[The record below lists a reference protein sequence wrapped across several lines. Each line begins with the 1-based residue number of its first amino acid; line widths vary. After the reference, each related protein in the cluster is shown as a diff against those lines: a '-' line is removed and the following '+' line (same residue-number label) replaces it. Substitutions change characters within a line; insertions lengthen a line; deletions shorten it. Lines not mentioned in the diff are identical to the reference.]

1 MPRATEFGLRTAG
14 TLGVSACDDDDE
26 AQQGHA
32 SKYQPLSN
40 GSMSV
45 VPPPVPLG
53 WLQSA

>member
-14 TLGVSACDDDDE
+14 TLGVSACDDGDE

-32 SKYQPLSN
+32 SEYQPLSN

-45 VPPPVPLG
+45 VSPPVPRG